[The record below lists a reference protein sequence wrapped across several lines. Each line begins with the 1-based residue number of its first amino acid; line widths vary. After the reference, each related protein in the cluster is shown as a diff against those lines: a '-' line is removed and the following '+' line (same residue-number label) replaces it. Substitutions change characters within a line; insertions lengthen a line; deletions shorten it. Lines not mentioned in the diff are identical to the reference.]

1 MYYAGLV
8 PRGQIRGLLS
18 VTNIMER
25 SIQLVYFPGT
35 FGNCLQW
42 CVEKFLPGSA
52 ITDDYPWDKDGR
64 VHQED
69 WPYQKIFQSVHQIHT
84 PGATEY
90 DDSKPTVVIT
100 FEKKHLLL
108 AERLYYYRVV
118 QGDRQKFLAHRDK
131 TWLMETFGP
140 DYAESDSVIKELYK
154 LFFHSKNKSWWD
166 SMESHMSNPNN
177 FVFPLYA
184 LLDMDALVYHL
195 NALSD
200 RFDLNLKVDRGV
212 LRSIVDHTNNSR
224 QIITMNRAEK
234 ILDALKNDNDIECDD
249 LDLLE
254 QAWIETRLESQQ
266 LIFPYG
272 TQWFKHTR
280 QIKDFINTRP
290 NYLKHNHNL
299 PWIDKRS

>member
-1 MYYAGLV
+1 
-8 PRGQIRGLLS
+8 
-18 VTNIMER
+18 VTNPVER

-52 ITDDYPWDKDGR
+52 ITDDYPWDKEGR

-100 FEKKHLLL
+100 FEEKHLLL
-108 AERLYYYRVV
+108 AERLYYHRVLLEDKERFLKYR
-118 QGDRQKFLAHRDK
+118 DHA
-131 TWLMETFGP
+131 WLKETFGS
-140 DYAESDSVIKELYK
+140 DYKSSDAVIKELYK
-154 LFFHSKNKSWWD
+154 LFFYQKKNSWWD
-166 SMESHMSNPNN
+166 NMKAHISNKKN
-177 FVFPLYA
+177 FQFPLYA
-184 LLDMDALVYHL
+184 LLDTDDLAYHL

-200 RFDLNLKVDRGV
+200 KFNLDLQIDRII
-212 LRSIVDHTNNSR
+212 LRSIVDHVNNVK
-224 QIITMNRAEK
+224 QILTMNRAEK
-234 ILDALKNDNDIECDD
+234 ILDALKNDNDTDCAG

-254 QAWIETRLESQQ
+254 QAWIETRLETQQ
-266 LIFPYG
+266 LVFPYG
-272 TQWFKHTR
+272 TQWFKNTG

-290 NYLKHNHNL
+290 NYLRHNHNL
-299 PWIDKRS
+299 PWIDKR